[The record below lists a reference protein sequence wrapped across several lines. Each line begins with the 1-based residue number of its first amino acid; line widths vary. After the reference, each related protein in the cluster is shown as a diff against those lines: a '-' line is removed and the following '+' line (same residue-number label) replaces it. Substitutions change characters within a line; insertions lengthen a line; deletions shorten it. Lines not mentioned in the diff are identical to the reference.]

1 MYDINHAYAPAKF
14 TWNLKMMVS
23 KAGVGISVSFSG
35 EPSEVLGIV
44 CLSSY
49 VVTVV
54 FISRCKWLLFNKL
67 SNYIWQMIFLVTCA
81 EDLKEDAEHERNWT
95 NTLPETNSSPLKM
108 YGFQFR
114 NLQISRGPLFSGAN
128 C

>member
-1 MYDINHAYAPAKF
+1 MILTMPTPPPKF

-23 KAGVGISVSFSG
+23 KARISTDSFSG

-54 FISRCKWLLFNKL
+54 LFPVAHVYVYCLTNYLIIYGKWI
-67 SNYIWQMIFLVTCA
+67 YVTCA
-81 EDLKEDAEHERNWT
+81 EDLKEDAERERNWT
-95 NTLPETNSSPLKM
+95 STLLKLTV
-108 YGFQFR
+108 R
-114 NLQISRGPLFSGAN
+114 P
-128 C
+128 

>member
-1 MYDINHAYAPAKF
+1 MYDINHAYAPPKF

-23 KAGVGISVSFSG
+23 KARISTDSFSG

-54 FISRCKWLLFNKL
+54 LFPVAHVYCLTNYL
-67 SNYIWQMIFLVTCA
+67 YNYIWQM
-81 EDLKEDAEHERNWT
+81 
-95 NTLPETNSSPLKM
+95 
-108 YGFQFR
+108 
-114 NLQISRGPLFSGAN
+114 NLCYMCGRLEGRCGT
-128 C
+128 